1 VKTDNDAAAA
11 CVGQARPE
19 ERRSAGMA
27 IRRLNEDGKK
37 FWPLARPSSVQD
49 RVRAADAK
57 KAVEEAAKKRRG
69 IVAATAAARAQ
80 TFGRGHMPL
89 LDYEEKFIAHQTT

>member
-1 VKTDNDAAAA
+1 
-11 CVGQARPE
+11 
-19 ERRSAGMA
+19 MA
-27 IRRLNEDGKK
+27 IRRLNEDSKK
-37 FWPLARPSSVQD
+37 FWLLARPSASSVQD

-69 IVAATAAARAQ
+69 IVAATAAATAQ